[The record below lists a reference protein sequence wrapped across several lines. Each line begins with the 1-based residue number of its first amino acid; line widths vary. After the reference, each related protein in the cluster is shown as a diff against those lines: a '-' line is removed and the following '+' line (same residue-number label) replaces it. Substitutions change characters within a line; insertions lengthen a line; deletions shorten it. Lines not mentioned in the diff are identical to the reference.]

1 MKIGVTLLA
10 SIALLVGTPV
20 SAATTA
26 DTGMQQRAAKP
37 GNAGEKVCENI
48 VSTGS
53 RIASKR
59 VCMTREQW
67 AQRQRDDRDEVEKDQ
82 RSVNIGCVVI
92 NTHTPTPNCN

>member
-1 MKIGVTLLA
+1 MKLVVSLVA
-10 SIALLVGTPV
+10 SMALLGAKPV
-20 SAATTA
+20 SAAPTVDQTA
-26 DTGMQQRAAKP
+26 QQPAPKAGAADR
-37 GNAGEKVCENI
+37 VCENI

-67 AQRQRDDRDEVEKDQ
+67 TQRQRDDRDEVEKDQ

-92 NTHTPTPNCN
+92 NTRTPTPNCN